1 MAAKSRKRNKSRVKP
16 KPLTTGTVI
25 RFEEPKSDR
34 SKPNIAQVVVQE
46 VNPVGGFVNF
56 LREHAVVGLAVGFV
70 IGTQAQALVKT
81 LVSSFID
88 PAFQLFFGTAL
99 SQSIVT
105 WHFGGRAVNFTWGAF
120 VYSLL
125 NFLFVLAAVYAIVK
139 IFKLD
144 KLDKKPEDNIE
155 EEDK

>member
-1 MAAKSRKRNKSRVKP
+1 MAAKSRKRSKPAGRVKT
-16 KPLTTGTVI
+16 LTPGTVI

-34 SKPNIAQVVVQE
+34 GKPNIAQVVVQE

-70 IGTQAQALVKT
+70 IGTQAQGLVKT

-99 SQSIVT
+99 SQSLVT
-105 WHFGGRAVNFTWGAF
+105 WHFGERAANFTWGAF
-120 VYSLL
+120 VYALL
-125 NFLFVLAAVYAIVK
+125 NFVFVLAAVYAIVK

-144 KLDKKPEDNIE
+144 KLDKPK
-155 EEDK
+155 EEDEKK

>member
-1 MAAKSRKRNKSRVKP
+1 MAAKSRKRKQSRSPV

-34 SKPNIAQVVVQE
+34 GKPNVAQVVVQE
-46 VNPVGGFVNF
+46 INPVGGFVNF

-70 IGTQAQALVKT
+70 IGTQAQALVKA
-81 LVSSFID
+81 LVASFID

-99 SQSIVT
+99 SQSIFT
-105 WHFGGRAVNFTWGAF
+105 LHFSGKQANFGWGSF
-120 VYSLL
+120 VYGLL